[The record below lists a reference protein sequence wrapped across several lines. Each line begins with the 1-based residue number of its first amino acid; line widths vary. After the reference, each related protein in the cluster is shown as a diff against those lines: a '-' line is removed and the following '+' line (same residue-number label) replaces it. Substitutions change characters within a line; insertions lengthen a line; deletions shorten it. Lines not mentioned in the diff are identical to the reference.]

1 MLERGPRGRYRRGWP
16 ENDAHRLR
24 AAPLRGDRH
33 RGRPRGAP
41 RRRHRAPRRRGGGAP
56 VHAARRRR
64 PPRRRPEDRLQGG
77 GPNRPARRR
86 HALARRP
93 GHGDRARPRPAP
105 RGGHPPRVAPNRAH
119 GSGRPHHRNASRLGL
134 RERRRRPVQRGRR
147 VRRAPARGSRRV
159 GARSARPDPRSGRRR
174 RLRDRRRHLRA
185 PLARGAHQRRDRAR
199 RAVAASELP
208 RRTRPRWPP
217 AGNSIIIGSRDRER
231 AKAKAAELREITR
244 KMPIMGES
252 NMEAAKLGA
261 VVVLALPASGLATT
275 LPEVSDACRD
285 KVVIST
291 VVALAFGGPRLYA
304 PPPAGSSA
312 EEAQGLLP
320 GAKVVAAFHHIAAH
334 ELAETDHPIECDL
347 LLCGDD
353 QAAKDTV
360 AEFGRSMGLRP
371 IDVGPLS
378 NAGLLEGITAVL
390 ATINRRYKLKN
401 SGIKI
406 TGL

>member
-1 MLERGPRGRYRRGWP
+1 MNIAILGGTGKE
-16 ENDAHRLR
+16 
-24 AAPLRGDRH
+24 
-33 RGRPRGAP
+33 GA
-41 RRRHRAPRRRGGGAP
+41 G
-56 VHAARRRR
+56 
-64 PPRRRPEDRLQGG
+64 
-77 GPNRPARRR
+77 
-86 HALARRP
+86 LARRWALA
-93 GHGDRARPRPAP
+93 GH
-105 RGGHPPRVAPNRAH
+105 
-119 GSGRPHHRNASRLGL
+119 
-134 RERRRRPVQRGRR
+134 
-147 VRRAPARGSRRV
+147 
-159 GARSARPDPRSGRRR
+159 
-174 RLRDRRRHLRA
+174 
-185 PLARGAHQRRDRAR
+185 
-199 RAVAASELP
+199 
-208 RRTRPRWPP
+208 
-217 AGNSIIIGSRDRER
+217 SIIIGSRDRER

-252 NMEAAKLGA
+252 NMEAAKLGV

-291 VVALAFGGPRLYA
+291 VVALAFGGPRLYD